1 MGPAKLQNTPSFRFE
16 SEISPSVTDEID
28 NSMNLH
34 EYQSKGL
41 FADYGIPVPR
51 GIPAECP
58 SGAVSAANEL
68 GGDLWVVKAQ
78 VHAGGRGKAG
88 GVKLAR
94 TPDEVRK
101 YADAMLGSTLV
112 THQTGPE
119 GLPVDTVYIE
129 EGSDI
134 DRELYLSMLVDR
146 EVSRISF
153 IASAAGGMDI
163 EQVAEETPEQI
174 FSVSVAPD
182 AGLQDYQA
190 RQLAFGLGLD
200 KKQMRQFG
208 QLIKNLYRLYL
219 ETDASLIEIN
229 PLITTK
235 AGDIVALDGK
245 INIDGSALFR
255 QPRIAELRDPSQ
267 EDEAEREAAE
277 HDLNYVSLDGNI
289 ACMVNGAGL
298 AMATMDLIKLHGG
311 DPANFLDVGGGATA
325 ERVAAAFKLILSNES
340 VEAILVNIFGG
351 IVRCDLIAEGII
363 TAVKDVGVSV
373 PVVVRLEGTNVDKGR
388 ELLANSGLDI
398 IAAEDLTDAAK
409 KAVAAAA

>member
-1 MGPAKLQNTPSFRFE
+1 
-16 SEISPSVTDEID
+16 
-28 NSMNLH
+28 MNLH
-34 EYQSKGL
+34 EYQSKRL

-51 GIPAECP
+51 GIPADSP
-58 SGAVSAANEL
+58 KAAVKAAQEL

-94 TPDEVRK
+94 TLDEVRE
-101 YADAMLGSTLV
+101 YTDTMLGSILV

-119 GLPVDTVYIE
+119 GLPVNTVYIE
-129 EGSDI
+129 QGSDI

-146 EVSRISF
+146 EVSRVSF

-163 EQVAEETPEQI
+163 EKVAAETPEKI
-174 FSVSVAPD
+174 FSVAIAPD

-190 RQLAFGLGLD
+190 RQLAFGLELD
-200 KKQMRQFG
+200 KQQMRQFG
-208 QLIKNLYRLYL
+208 DLIKKMYRLYL
-219 ETDASLIEIN
+219 ESDASLIEVN

-255 QPRIAELRDPSQ
+255 QPRIAELRDKSQ
-267 EDEAEREAAE
+267 EDEAERKAAE

-311 DPANFLDVGGGATA
+311 EPANFLDVGGGATA
-325 ERVAAAFKLILSNES
+325 ERVAAAFKLILTNDS

-363 TAVKDVGVSV
+363 SAVKEVGVKV
-373 PVVVRLEGTNVDKGR
+373 PVVVRLEGTNVETGR

-409 KAVAAAA
+409 KVVAAAA